1 MAFKVDKQYTRW
13 QADQDTKKE
22 KTTHNKIYS
31 VCYSIKE
38 ALSLVFFFEKTG
50 AELLPHSIN

>member
-22 KTTHNKIYS
+22 KTNNNS